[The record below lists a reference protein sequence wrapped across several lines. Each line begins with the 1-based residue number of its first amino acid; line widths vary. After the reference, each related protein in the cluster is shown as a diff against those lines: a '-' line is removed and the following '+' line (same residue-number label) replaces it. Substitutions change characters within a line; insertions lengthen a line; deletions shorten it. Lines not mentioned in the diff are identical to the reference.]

1 MVIMRMTTAT
11 RRRTLRRNTTGRK
24 YVVNAKNQERN
35 SRREMFGLMFAGVV
49 AGGAAVKEANAYD
62 KYDSYIKPT
71 GKGATS
77 IGIEDMRKKNAGVQ
91 LIYEARDIDLPLK
104 DRYVYSR
111 DAEAG
116 KEMTPDATVKRIGD
130 ARDRIDGEV
139 RAAIQGQDWAKARN
153 ALRGRAGF
161 LRFDLNY
168 LVSLKDKASKKEA
181 IELKKSALQKIED
194 LDYQLRLKNQ
204 EASNG
209 KIEVALAELDK
220 AIAFLK

>member
-1 MVIMRMTTAT
+1 MCIRVFMP
-11 RRRTLRRNTTGRK
+11 
-24 YVVNAKNQERN
+24 Q
-35 SRREMFGLMFAGVV
+35 
-49 AGGAAVKEANAYD
+49 
-62 KYDSYIKPT
+62 PT

-116 KEMTPDATVKRIGD
+116 KEMTPEATVKRIGD

-139 RAAIQGQDWAKARN
+139 RKAIAGADWPRARN

-168 LVSLKDKASKKEA
+168 LISLKDKAAKKEA
-181 IELKKSALQKIED
+181 IALKKNALQSIED
-194 LDYQLRLKNQ
+194 LDFQLRQKNQ
-204 EASNG
+204 DSSNA

-220 AIAFLK
+220 AVSFLK